1 MVTATSLLRSTPTL
15 TVAPTQNTARVHE
28 FRCLYTRDLHKKAK
42 KWHDG
47 SLRFHTFN
55 RRVMVYDDAKNYIGD
70 LHYRQEEEFGEGVEI
85 QLDRGVK
92 VEVGDRLGETE
103 TDLAPILDRQR
114 PEKARSQAR
123 QATGLTSR
131 LNSSLSS
138 QRPKSLL
145 EVLGPSQ
152 GRLGRS
158 RLPPQSPYE
167 QRQAFS
173 RPEPSE
179 PSPKRRRLS
188 NGKENQPNEV
198 PKTIRPSRP
207 CLPQP
212 VRADRL
218 VTLPARRTDIPVEP
232 REVVDISSDEDIQ
245 QSRRKE
251 AAAKPLPPTRPAK
264 VIANPQSAL
273 RTTPSLENK
282 NSSRGN
288 NAKTPTVD
296 PLALKTKTQ
305 SAARPSTEATPR
317 RPRLSVKRNARL
329 LLAQARP
336 KPRLTF
342 LLPCTKVQT
351 MRRSSFTSSRT
362 PSPEHDTVDSLPS
375 CSPVEKLE
383 DTDRPHSRNGLS
395 MQPINTS
402 SCSQIMADD
411 QGLDSIDCSPLFVPR
426 EGDEKPRS
434 PSASPFP
441 SQEEFPFPGFIMEE
455 TSLGAHAPNIAPN
468 DDPEAVAP
476 GQEICDAAR
485 SPSVD
490 APFPNPVS
498 PELRLEDSRP
508 PPELGAGPRLTSTTR
523 NFRRVFS
530 ENDAIE
536 DDELHVPT
544 QGGVESRSPLK
555 ILNNLSVRQS
565 PVKSRSPKRLQR
577 CASDTAALDSAS
589 PDHGAAEQEQ
599 SKGETGPW
607 TSEEAFLLFDWWP
620 SEVEKPGYWAAIAAK
635 ATGPALVLPAAI
647 SAYPTTIT
655 TARQFLRDDFNA
667 L

>member
-1 MVTATSLLRSTPTL
+1 MTATSLLRGTPTI
-15 TVAPTQNTARVHE
+15 TVAPTQNTAPVHE

-114 PEKARSQAR
+114 PEKATSQAR
-123 QATGLTSR
+123 QATGLTPR

-158 RLPPQSPYE
+158 RLPLQSPYE
-167 QRQAFS
+167 QRQGFS

-179 PSPKRRRLS
+179 PSPKRLRLF
-188 NGKENQPNEV
+188 NDKENQPNEV

-212 VRADRL
+212 VRSDRL
-218 VTLPARRTDIPVEP
+218 VTPPARRTDTPVQS
-232 REVVDISSDEDIQ
+232 REVVDISSGEDIQ

-251 AAAKPLPPTRPAK
+251 VRTNPLPPTRPPEL
-264 VIANPQSAL
+264 IERPQSAS
-273 RTTPSLENK
+273 RPTPSSENQK
-282 NSSRGN
+282 PSKGN
-288 NAKTPTVD
+288 NAKPRTVE
-296 PLALKTKTQ
+296 PIARKTKTQ
-305 SAARPSTEATPR
+305 CAVRPSTEAT
-317 RPRLSVKRNARL
+317 S
-329 LLAQARP
+329 
-336 KPRLTF
+336 
-342 LLPCTKVQT
+342 
-351 MRRSSFTSSRT
+351 RRSR
-362 PSPEHDTVDSLPS
+362 PSAGR
-375 CSPVEKLE
+375 LE
-383 DTDRPHSRNGLS
+383 DTHRPRSRSGLS
-395 MQPINTS
+395 AEPIDTY
-402 SCSQIMADD
+402 SCSHIMADD
-411 QGLDSIDCSPLFVPR
+411 QRFDFIDCSPLFVPKD
-426 EGDEKPRS
+426 GNEKPRS
-434 PSASPFP
+434 PSPSPFP
-441 SQEEFPFPGFIMEE
+441 SQEEFSFPGFSMSE
-455 TSLGAHAPNIAPN
+455 TGLHADSSNIARD
-468 DDPEAVAP
+468 DDPKAGAP
-476 GQEICDAAR
+476 GQEIRDGSR
-485 SPSVD
+485 LPSAD
-490 APFPNPVS
+490 APAPSCVS
-498 PELRLEDSRP
+498 PERRPEDSRP
-508 PPELGAGPRLTSTTR
+508 PPELGGPMTLNSTTR

-536 DDELHVPT
+536 DDELHVPI
-544 QGGVESRSPLK
+544 QGGIESRSPLK
-555 ILNNLSVRQS
+555 ILNNLSVRRS
-565 PVKSRSPKRLQR
+565 PVKSRSPKKLQR
-577 CASDTAALDSAS
+577 CASDTAAFGSAS
-589 PDHGAAEQEQ
+589 PDQGAAEQEP

-620 SEVEKPGYWAAIAAK
+620 PEVEKPGYWTAIAEK
-635 ATGPALVLPAAI
+635 ASGPAPMSAGAM
-647 SAYPTTIT
+647 SAYPTIIT
-655 TARQFLRDDFNA
+655 TARQFLRDDINA